1 MSSPPPLP
9 KKTPKSFKT
18 RIEPHMIAVAVKA
31 TEMGLPLN
39 LVGGLIGVTRSTVLR
54 WRDLGSQEGCPEP
67 LLVEFALA
75 IEEARAKA
83 ALQGLRVMSEHGLTD
98 WKAQLEVLRA
108 SDPDTWSAQSR
119 VKVEATVQAVAPR
132 NLAAL
137 SDEELNQLASLENK
151 LLLTS
156 G

>member
-18 RIEPHMIAVAVKA
+18 KIEGWMIAVAVKA
-31 TEMGLPLN
+31 TESGLPLK
-39 LVGGLIGVTRSTVLR
+39 LVGGLIGATSATVLR
-54 WRDLGSQEGCPEP
+54 WRTQGEQEGCPDP

-75 IEEARAKA
+75 IEEARTKA
-83 ALQGLRVMSEHGLTD
+83 ALEGMRLMNDHAATD
-98 WKAQLEVLRA
+98 WKAALEVLRA
-108 SDPDTWSAQSR
+108 SDPETWSAQSR
-119 VKVEATVQAVAPR
+119 VKIDATVQAVAPR
-132 NLAAL
+132 NLSAL